1 LTAPLS
7 ANPIGSVENVMRKKA
22 RRSWVAGALF
32 LSLFFVFGG
41 CYATFSI
48 FFMPLVKEFE
58 ATHASVSL
66 LPTLVLVVS
75 GITGPVAGW
84 LLKRIGAKLVMGV
97 GAAVAGLALVGIS
110 YSGNFVALYV
120 WYSVLG
126 IGIGASTWL
135 TASIVVTNWF
145 KERPGT
151 ALGFI
156 TMGWDLGG
164 MLLALLA
171 AYEIQHSGWRT
182 AYLILAAPI
191 LLIVVPIIR
200 GDSARR
206 RHLPAE

>member
-1 LTAPLS
+1 
-7 ANPIGSVENVMRKKA
+7 MHKKA
-22 RRSWVAGALF
+22 GGSWVGGALF

-48 FFMPLVKEFE
+48 FFMPLVKKFG
-58 ATHASVSL
+58 ASHASVAL
-66 LPTLVLVVS
+66 LPTLILVVS

-84 LLKRIGAKLVMGV
+84 LLKRIGAKLVMGI

-110 YSGNFVALYV
+110 YSSSLAVLYM

-156 TMGWDLGG
+156 TMGWDLEECSW
-164 MLLALLA
+164 L
-171 AYEIQHSGWRT
+171 YWPHTRSIT
-182 AYLILAAPI
+182 AVGAPRI
-191 LLIVVPIIR
+191 
-200 GDSARR
+200 
-206 RHLPAE
+206 